1 MASAVYSGRG
11 LKRTLGAEL
20 AVAEDGPAGFGMGGG
35 VFWPRLTGPATRPG
49 AFIGPVPPVTPSFTP
64 LTAAEALSLPFMFWL
79 PAEPEPRLTTF
90 EGAPAP
96 IFDAGMPAIPLLPR
110 LIDEVAGRLE
120 GAMGLVVEP
129 RATAVGCGELLTT
142 EAGMARAR
150 FTTFGAG
157 GGWTIFGGAGRTTG
171 IGCTIFMV
179 GGLGTSGSL
188 TSGSLILGGSIL
200 AIFGGGGS
208 FGGLTLMA
216 GGSGFLMG
224 IGSVSW
230 GRIFRLSMVFL
241 AAAPMMMAQSM
252 RRMLRVMEV
261 KSEVLL
267 WLPSLRTPKCAN
279 CIFCGFGSSLR
290 SGFAIKKSLRAC
302 CCDRGGISETDP
314 DGRAGISADGV

>member
-157 GGWTIFGGAGRTTG
+157 GGWTIF
-171 IGCTIFMV
+171 MV

-230 GRIFRLSMVFL
+230 VRIFRLSMVFL

-261 KSEVLL
+261 K
-267 WLPSLRTPKCAN
+267 
-279 CIFCGFGSSLR
+279 
-290 SGFAIKKSLRAC
+290 
-302 CCDRGGISETDP
+302 
-314 DGRAGISADGV
+314 